1 MRVSL
6 KLLSLCLL
14 MTGVLL
20 SVASVPYAQEESEVM
35 VQVEQ
40 VMPVLKGDT
49 WVKMSDDEKI
59 SFIWGAGHI
68 VSIQEVLARDNQ
80 DLKESNTFVNKIMEA
95 RSNQP
100 MTMNQ
105 VAAKVDEYYQANP
118 DKLDKPVVEVIWTE
132 TVVPRLSSAEE
143 PQEPAQ

>member
-1 MRVSL
+1 MRVSI
-6 KLLSLCLL
+6 KLMSLCLL
-14 MTGVLL
+14 LAGALFIAGSTIN
-20 SVASVPYAQEESEVM
+20 AEEDSEVM

-49 WVKMSDDEKI
+49 WVKMSNDEKI

-68 VSIQEVLARDNQ
+68 VSIQEVLARDNA
-80 DLKESNTFVNKIMEA
+80 DLKKSNAFVNKIMEA
-95 RSNQP
+95 RGNQP
-100 MTMNQ
+100 MTMNE

-132 TVVPRLSSAEE
+132 TIVPYLSQA
-143 PQEPAQ
+143 QQPANPEK

>member
-1 MRVSL
+1 
-6 KLLSLCLL
+6 